1 VHVVADTGTTEYL
14 PTEQFVHTTLAVIV
28 QPAALLDVPA
38 AHVVH
43 VVHVAAPAAV
53 EKLLPAIQGV
63 QTRFAVGV
71 HAEAT

>member
-1 VHVVADTGTTEYL
+1 MHVAGTGTTENR
-14 PTEQFVHTTLAVIV
+14 PTAQAVHKTLAVVV

-38 AHVVH
+38 AHTVH
-43 VVHVAAPAAV
+43 GVHAAAPAAV
-53 EKLLPAIQGV
+53 EKLLPATQDA